1 MKLVVTLECRFVI
14 TPDGRVWTRVGFS
27 RSFWERYLITFD
39 GVKVAA
45 RTTPQAEVDG
55 SYRQVNGPSVDVIP
69 IADYVG
75 PYQYLK
81 VRHLVRANLRAL
93 LHEPDAF
100 LCRVG
105 SRLASDLIPALWR
118 SGRPYG
124 LEVVGDPYEVF
135 RPGVIDHPLRAL
147 FRFSATRS
155 LKQQCAR
162 AAAVSYVT
170 EHTLQRRYPAADENI
185 MYGISDV
192 ELPADYFIEK
202 ARVFQAACGT
212 HSHRVL
218 FVGSLAQMYKGP
230 DVLIRAVHLLLKTGV
245 GIHVT
250 MIGDGRHR
258 PELEHLASSL
268 SLQSHVTFLGE
279 LPSGSAIRDQ
289 LDRASLFVLPSR
301 TEGLPRAMVE
311 AMARGLPCIGTTVGG
326 IPELLDAEDLV
337 VPDDAEALAQKI
349 RRTLNDPQR
358 LSRMS
363 TRNLAKA
370 QEFRPAI
377 LANRNREFYECL
389 RDSTKT
395 WLSRQAAGTSPI
407 AFKMAA
413 RP

>member
-14 TPDGRVWTRVGFS
+14 TPDRRVWTRVAYS
-27 RSFWERYLITFD
+27 RSFWERYLTTFD

-45 RTTPQAEVDG
+45 RATPQAEVDS

-69 IADYVG
+69 IPDYLG
-75 PYQYLK
+75 PWQYLK

-118 SGRPYG
+118 SGRPYA
-124 LEVVGDPYEVF
+124 LEVVTDPYEIF
-135 RPGVIDHPLRAL
+135 RPGAIDHPLRAF
-147 FRFSATRS
+147 FRFSSTRS
-155 LKQQCAR
+155 QKQQCAR

-170 EHTLQRRYPAADENI
+170 ARALQRRYPAADESI

-192 ELPADYFIEK
+192 ELPDDYFNETP
-202 ARVFQAACGT
+202 RVFQASFGT
-212 HSHRVL
+212 RSHRVL

-230 DVLIRAVHLLLKTGV
+230 DVLIRAVQLLSKTGV
-245 GIHVT
+245 AVHLT

-258 PELEHLASSL
+258 PELEHLVRSL
-268 SLQSHVTFLGE
+268 SMQSHVTFLGE
-279 LPSGSAIRDQ
+279 LPSGSSIRDQ

-301 TEGLPRAMVE
+301 TEGLPRALVE

-337 VPDDAEALAQKI
+337 APDDAEALAQKI
-349 RRTLNDPQR
+349 HNTLNDPQR

-377 LANRNREFYECL
+377 LAARNREFYEYL
-389 RDSTKT
+389 RERTRT
-395 WLSRQAAGTSPI
+395 WLSVRAASTSPI
-407 AFKMAA
+407 AFKTTD
-413 RP
+413 PP